1 VKLLLVE
8 DEAGLSLALTKGLR
22 AEGFVVVAEADG
34 VHGLDQATE
43 ESFDVMILDIMLPGL
58 SGYEVLRQMRARNV
72 STPVMMLTSKDGDY
86 DQIDALDLGAD
97 DYLTKPFSFNV
108 LVARLRALIRRDTPQ
123 RATVMSAGTLTMD
136 PSRHWVQR
144 LSTPIFLTPREHG
157 LLEYLMRNKG
167 SIMTKA
173 DILHDVWDAHYAGP
187 DNVVEVYI
195 RYLRRK
201 IDIPFGTASIETIRG
216 VGYRL
221 SSPGQSHDDPRST
234 AGAPGHDDRAP
245 VGGHDV
251 GNDR

>member
-22 AEGFVVVAEADG
+22 AEGFVVVAAADG
-34 VHGLDQATE
+34 VQGLHQATDP
-43 ESFDVMILDIMLPGL
+43 SFDVVILDIMLPGL
-58 SGYEVLRQMRARNV
+58 SGYEVLRQMRARHV

-86 DQIDALDLGAD
+86 DQIDALDMGAD
-97 DYLTKPFSFNV
+97 GYLTKPFSFNV
-108 LVARLRALIRRDTPQ
+108 LVARLRALVRRGTPQ
-123 RATVMSAGTLTMD
+123 RATVISAGSLSMD

-144 LSTPIFLTPREHG
+144 LSTPIFLTPREYE
-157 LLEYLMRNKG
+157 LLEYLMRNKDYV
-167 SIMTKA
+167 MTKA
-173 DILHDVWDAHYAGP
+173 DILRDVWDVHYAGP
-187 DNVVEVYI
+187 DNLVEVYI

-221 SSPGQSHDDPRST
+221 SSTGQSHDDLGAT
-234 AGAPGHDDRAP
+234 AIAPGYGDGAA

-251 GNDR
+251 GND